1 MNSVERVKIICK
13 QRHLPLSKLEKD
25 LGYAN
30 GYISQLKKGTFPA
43 DRLYQIAKYL
53 NVSTDYL
60 ATGETVAEVS
70 ELNELHENLK
80 ILRKST
86 NLTEKEFAKKAD
98 ISESRYI
105 SFETGNL
112 KPSLFEL
119 KNISSTYSVP
129 SDILCGISILDY
141 PTRAQIKG
149 ILEDNANYHE
159 LLKQTGKTYIVK
171 ILKILYGNVETVS
184 SSESSSASPRS
195 YIIGTGND
203 KFTLSE
209 EDIVALYNSVTAFL
223 PAIIDRLKQPLDS

>member
-13 QRHLPLSKLEKD
+13 QRSLPLSKLERD

-60 ATGETVAEVS
+60 ATGETVAEIS

-86 NLTEKEFAKKAD
+86 NLTEKEFAEKAN
-98 ISESRYI
+98 IKEKRYI

-112 KPSLFEL
+112 KPDLFEL
-119 KNISSTYSVP
+119 QSISSTYSV
-129 SDILCGISILDY
+129 SLDILCGLSILDY
-141 PTRAQIKG
+141 PTRAQIKE
-149 ILEDNANYHE
+149 ILEDKANYYE
-159 LLKQTGKTYIVK
+159 LLKHTGKTYIVK

-184 SSESSSASPRS
+184 PSESGSASSRS
-195 YIIGTGND
+195 YIIGTGDD

>member
-13 QRHLPLSKLEKD
+13 QRSLPLSKLEKD

-70 ELNELHENLK
+70 ELNELHENLQ

-86 NLTEKEFAKKAD
+86 NLSEKEFAEKAD
-98 ISESRYI
+98 LTERRYI
-105 SFETGNL
+105 SFETGNR
-112 KPSLFEL
+112 KPNLNEL
-119 KNISSTYSVP
+119 QRISSTYSVP
-129 SDILCGISILDY
+129 KKVLCGISILDY
-141 PTRAQIKG
+141 PSIAHTNG
-149 ILEDNANYHE
+149 IFEDNTNYHE
-159 LLKQTGKTYIVK
+159 LLKRAGKVYIVK
-171 ILKILYGNVETVS
+171 ILKILYWNVETVP
-184 SSESSSASPRS
+184 SSESNNASPQS
-195 YIIGTGND
+195 YIIGTGDD